1 MKKEIKPF
9 DIGKMKVKTVE
20 IIKFYFFMNILLTIA
35 SSNLMNWYQMKG
47 PVISNFTTK
56 GLTRG
61 IEFET
66 LNSAPDIIE

>member
-1 MKKEIKPF
+1 MKKEIEPF
-9 DIGKMKVKTVE
+9 DIGKLKVKTVE
-20 IIKFYFFMNILLTIA
+20 IIYFFMNILLTIA

-56 GLTRG
+56 GPTRG

-66 LNSAPDIIE
+66 LNSSPDIIE